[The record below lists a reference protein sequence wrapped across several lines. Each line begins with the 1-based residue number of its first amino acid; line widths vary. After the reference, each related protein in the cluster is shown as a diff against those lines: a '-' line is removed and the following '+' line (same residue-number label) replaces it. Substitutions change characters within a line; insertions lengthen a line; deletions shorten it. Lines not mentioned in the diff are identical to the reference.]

1 VQFREFRWTP
11 GRLDGDMDDDDV
23 RMAPRFCRPSDGSVH
38 RPHVDDDADRDR
50 SRPRRR
56 ELLGSFSRWF
66 DQRRGRAPGP
76 GRDHRGGWFRGESS
90 RYRRM
95 PGRSLSPPPCR
106 SDFTPE
112 EERALRGL
120 WSDFEEYMDTS
131 ADREVAQKNSMH
143 KTSLA
148 IVIEPTVVFGS
159 VEPLPSLSSVTNC
172 GDAEFAQ
179 QQVSLSNAIVIVPQE
194 DQSLGNRPGPDN
206 ASHNVPAKITQPE
219 TEPVESCQKP
229 AESVG
234 GRTLASSSPRVCDEV
249 VLPTQ
254 EIPGAFVLQS
264 DKSMENPYASISPH

>member
-1 VQFREFRWTP
+1 MVTWMMMMSEWPQDSAGLQMGLSTAHTSTMMLTEIGVDPAAGNCWGVSLGGSTREGAEPLAPGGITVEVGSGESLPVIAECLEGACRLLLAGQILVQKKSEPCVACGQTLKSIWTP
-11 GRLDGDMDDDDV
+11 L
-23 RMAPRFCRPSDGSVH
+23 
-38 RPHVDDDADRDR
+38 
-50 SRPRRR
+50 
-56 ELLGSFSRWF
+56 
-66 DQRRGRAPGP
+66 Q
-76 GRDHRGGWFRGESS
+76 
-90 RYRRM
+90 
-95 PGRSLSPPPCR
+95 
-106 SDFTPE
+106 T
-112 EERALRGL
+112 
-120 WSDFEEYMDTS
+120 
-131 ADREVAQKNSMH
+131 EVAQKNSMH

-159 VEPLPSLSSVTNC
+159 VEPQPSLSSVTNC